1 MHRSGKKS
9 SRLQWKHGAPI
20 HSMKPLGSRAGAMP
34 RRKHRVEPGVDCHVV
49 REQTSGH
56 EAIWWRQAVLGAFPG
71 AR

>member
-1 MHRSGKKS
+1 
-9 SRLQWKHGAPI
+9 
-20 HSMKPLGSRAGAMP
+20 MP